1 MKDIEFKTET
11 QKFKY
16 RVNGLVINNGK
27 LLTLLMRN
35 KTSYCLPGGHVELGE
50 DSISATI
57 REMQEEINASVTID
71 KELAVV
77 ESFYIDKNNF
87 NTHEISYYY
96 TVIPNDWSQIPTTD
110 YTRTENDKG
119 KIKEHNFVWIDLNNI
134 DAYDLKPNYLKQK
147 LQNNNYN
154 FEHLIIKE

>member
-1 MKDIEFKTET
+1 ME
-11 QKFKY
+11 
-16 RVNGLVINNGK
+16 
-27 LLTLLMRN
+27 
-35 KTSYCLPGGHVELGE
+35 
-50 DSISATI
+50 
-57 REMQEEINASVTID
+57 EEINTSVTID
-71 KELAVV
+71 KEIAIV
-77 ESFYIDKNNF
+77 ENFYIDKNNF

-134 DAYDLKPNYLKQK
+134 NDYDLKPNYLKQK